1 MMTETEANLKDFDA
15 VLLTQV
21 VVGPKAKSIETDT
34 FKIQSTCTKSWLN
47 CQKKPKDCLTRTAT
61 RST

>member
-1 MMTETEANLKDFDA
+1 MTETEANLKDFDA

-34 FKIQSTCTKSWLN
+34 FKIQKHMYEKLAELPEETQRLLN
-47 CQKKPKDCLTRTAT
+47 PDPAT